1 MSKVKD
7 VATRVGLTAIAVGIL
22 FSALPK
28 NWIELSFHADPDG
41 GSGIL
46 ELLIALALI
55 AVGAGIAL
63 YAARRRS
70 RAKTIAPR
78 TSRRFS
84 PLSQR

>member
-7 VATRVGLTAIAVGIL
+7 IAARAGLIAIAVGMLFGIL
-22 FSALPK
+22 PG
-28 NWIELSFHADPDG
+28 NWIESSFHADPDG

-55 AVGAGIAL
+55 VVGAGIAL

-70 RAKTIAPR
+70 RAKTIASR

-84 PLSQR
+84 HLSQP